1 MDFSKFE
8 KVIVKQRDGISWLYM
23 NRPEKKN
30 AMNPQLHYEM
40 DEALELLEAD
50 PETKLVVIGGMG
62 GNFSAGQDLKMFFR
76 ELEDKPAES
85 KKAQAAANRWR
96 FERLWNYDK
105 PTIAMIEGYCVGGA
119 FMQLLSTDFAI
130 SADNATYSLS
140 EVNWGILPGAL
151 VAKLVAD
158 ACLPRR
164 ALYYSCTGEAFDGHE
179 AERIGL
185 VDKVV
190 PHEDLEAEVEKLADV
205 LMKKSPA
212 VLRATKQ
219 AVRQVRTMDHGQAFD
234 YLMEKNMAIRFHDER
249 FNMQSSYHEGL
260 KQFLD
265 EKSYRPVYESFEP
278 GCATHTSQGR
288 HGLREGG

>member
-1 MDFSKFE
+1 MDFDYECVKL
-8 KVIVKQRDGISWLYM
+8 KQRDGISWLYM
-23 NRPEKKN
+23 HRPEKKN
-30 AMNPQLHYEM
+30 AMSPQLHYEM
-40 DEALELLEAD
+40 DEALQRLEAD
-50 PETKLVVIGGMG
+50 AVTKLVVLTGSG
-62 GNFSAGQDLKMFFR
+62 GNFSAGQDLKKFFR

-85 KKAQAAANRWR
+85 KKAQEAANRWR

-105 PTIAMIEGYCVGGA
+105 PTIAMIHGYCVGGA
-119 FMQLLSTDFAI
+119 VMQLLSTDFAV
-130 SADNATYSLS
+130 SADNATFSLS

-151 VAKLVAD
+151 VAKMVAD

-190 PHEDLEAEVEKLADV
+190 PLDDLETEVEKLADV

-219 AVRQVRTMDHGQAFD
+219 AVRQVRTMDHAQAFD
-234 YLMEKNMAIRFHDER
+234 YLMEKNMAIRYHDSR

-278 GCATHTSQGR
+278 VPQITDQ
-288 HGLREGG
+288 REEAD

>member
-1 MDFSKFE
+1 MDFDYECVKL
-8 KVIVKQRDGISWLYM
+8 KQRDGISWLYM
-23 NRPEKKN
+23 HRPEKKN
-30 AMNPQLHYEM
+30 AMSPQLHYEM
-40 DEALELLEAD
+40 DEALQRLEAD
-50 PETKLVVIGGMG
+50 AETKLVVLTGSG
-62 GNFSAGQDLKMFFR
+62 GNFSAGQDLKKFFR

-85 KKAQAAANRWR
+85 KKAQEAANRWR

-105 PTIAMIEGYCVGGA
+105 PTIAMIHGFCVGGA
-119 FMQLLSTDFAI
+119 FMQLLSTDFAV
-130 SADNATYSLS
+130 SADNATFSLS
-140 EVNWGILPGAL
+140 EGNWGILPGAL
-151 VAKLVAD
+151 VAKMVAD

-185 VDKVV
+185 GDKVV
-190 PHEDLEAEVEKLADV
+190 PLDDLETEVEKLADV

-219 AVRQVRTMDHGQAFD
+219 SVRQVRPMDNAQAFE
-234 YLMEKNMAIRFHDER
+234 YLMEKNMAIRYHDSR

-265 EKSYRPVYESFEP
+265 EKSYRPVYESIEP
-278 GCATHTSQGR
+278 VPQITDK
-288 HGLREGG
+288 REEAD

>member
-1 MDFSKFE
+1 MDFSHFE
-8 KVIVKQRDGISWLYM
+8 NVIVKQHDGISWVYM

-30 AMNPQLHYEM
+30 AMSPQLHYEM
-40 DEALELLEAD
+40 DEALEKLEWD
-50 PETKLVVIGGMG
+50 PETKLVVIAGMG
-62 GNFSAGQDLKMFFR
+62 GNFSAGQDLKKFFR
-76 ELEDKPAES
+76 ELEGNPAEA
-85 KKAQAAANRWR
+85 KKAQSAANSWR

-105 PTIAMIEGYCVGGA
+105 PTIAMIEGFCVGGA

-130 SADNATYSLS
+130 AADNATFSLS

-179 AERIGL
+179 AERIGII
-185 VDKVV
+185 DKVV
-190 PHEDLEAEVEKLADV
+190 PHEDLEAEVDKLAAN

-219 AVRQVRTMDHGQAFD
+219 AVRQVRTMDHGQAAD
-234 YLMEKNMAIRFHDER
+234 YLAEKNMAIRFHDER

-278 GCATHTSQGR
+278 VPQLTHR
-288 HGLREGG
+288 KEDAD